1 MFAALPYVTSAVF
14 VTAVKISSRYR
25 SGAAPSG
32 YRSGQQPLVNS
43 AISATAPTNPY
54 RFMGTW
60 STVRGMCRNIT
71 GLRGLEPEATPE
83 EIHAAAL
90 QYVRKVGGISKVTP
104 KLEAAVE
111 RAVAKI
117 AAATTEL
124 LEDLPER
131 KVPPKTLPPLR
142 RLAATAAAAGP
153 VTASSIRSRTS

>member
-1 MFAALPYVTSAVF
+1 
-14 VTAVKISSRYR
+14 
-25 SGAAPSG
+25 
-32 YRSGQQPLVNS
+32 
-43 AISATAPTNPY
+43 
-54 RFMGTW
+54 
-60 STVRGMCRNIT
+60 MCRNIT

-104 KLEAAVE
+104 KLEMAVE

-153 VTASSIRSRTS
+153 ASSIDSRTS